1 MDLETYEGWQ
11 GAVIDPNTEKK
22 LKPHRESNHFTT
34 GLSEQRQLFYTG
46 LTNYSHLSNIGR

>member
-11 GAVIDPNTEKK
+11 GAVIDPNTEKE
-22 LKPHRESNHFTT
+22 LKPHSESNHFTT